1 MIRPPSA
8 RSFRSQAV
16 RYGLSTQMLHAGL
29 KKTYETI
36 DAIDQ
41 TLESRSG
48 LRLANIVELANLSS
62 MIGNILAEG
71 IVGASGGVFNRAG
84 AHKYQDLRGTRAN
97 AENIEIKMAL
107 EGNKPKGH
115 LPKAGHYLTCRYVLC
130 GDDGAFRRGKAN
142 RGRVPRIWELRL
154 GELKSTD
161 FAVSNTAGDSGKTAV
176 VSPDGMKKLRL
187 VYFDQELCP
196 MARVT
201 QFLSEYG
208 P

>member
-1 MIRPPSA
+1 MIHPPSNH
-8 RSFRSQAV
+8 SFRPQAA
-16 RYGLSTQMLHAGL
+16 RYGLTIQMLQAGL
-29 KKTYETI
+29 RKTYETI

-41 TLESRSG
+41 TLETRSG

-62 MIGNILAEG
+62 MIGNVLAQG
-71 IVGASGGVFNRAG
+71 IVDASAGVFNRAG
-84 AHKYQDLRGTRAN
+84 AHKYQDLRGAKAN

-130 GDDGAFRRGKAN
+130 DDNGTFKRGKAN
-142 RGRVPRIWELRL
+142 RGRLPRVWELRL
-154 GELKSTD
+154 GELKIAD

-187 VYFDQELCP
+187 IYFDQDLCP

-201 QFLSEYG
+201 RYLAEYG